1 MTGQPVISAD
11 LIALAAGVCLLAS
24 AFFSG
29 TETGLMSVSRIRLRS
44 RPDAETAALN
54 RLLLRVEDP
63 ILTCLIGTNLTNV
76 LGSALVTAALT
87 VRFGARGDVIAAVL
101 MSTLIILF
109 GEILPKLLYREYPE
123 RLTLASTRP
132 LRGAMFLLAPVRAVL
147 LGYSRLLQR
156 LLPGDA
162 EAGDREANREATA
175 ALLRT
180 QHGRAGDRSF
190 REMLARCLELGALD
204 LGVLMTP
211 AARMVS
217 LPRGADL
224 AACRTTAAVSGY
236 SRLPVIDGDPRRPV
250 GWVLAR
256 DLLFLDEDAP
266 WRGIPATILR
276 TCPWVRRDLSPW
288 DLFEEMRW
296 QQQQIA
302 MVADEAGD
310 LVGLVTLEDLL
321 EVLVGSIEDE
331 FDRSW
336 RHDAGFRPPG
346 PEEVSHA

>member
-1 MTGQPVISAD
+1 MTAHPD
-11 LIALAAGVCLLAS
+11 LIAWAAGLCLLAS
-24 AFFSG
+24 AYFSG
-29 TETGLMSVSRIRLRS
+29 TEIGLMSVSRIRLRS
-44 RPDAETAALN
+44 RPERETAAL
-54 RLLLRVEDP
+54 RGLLVRVEDP

-76 LGSALVTAALT
+76 LGSALVTSALT
-87 VRFGARGDVIAAVL
+87 QRYGPRGDVIAAVL

-123 RLTLASTRP
+123 RLTLASTQA
-132 LRGAMFLLAPVRAVL
+132 LRGAMVLLAPVRAVL
-147 LGYSRLLQR
+147 LAYSRLLQR
-156 LLPGDA
+156 LLPEGDGA
-162 EAGDREANREATA
+162 SDREAHRDAVA

-190 REMLARCLELGALD
+190 RELLSRCLQLGDLD
-204 LGVLMTP
+204 LGVIMTP

-217 LPRGADL
+217 LSRGADL
-224 AACRTTAAVSGY
+224 ATCRATAAVSGF

-256 DLLFLDEDAP
+256 DLLFLDDDAP
-266 WRGIPATILR
+266 WRGIPPIVVR

-302 MVADEAGD
+302 MVADADGE

-336 RHDAGFRPPG
+336 RAEPGANPFHPQEATDAR
-346 PEEVSHA
+346 

>member
-1 MTGQPVISAD
+1 MSSNPD
-11 LIALAAGVCLLAS
+11 LIALAAGLCLLAS

-44 RPDAETAALN
+44 RPEAETAALR
-54 RLLLRVEDP
+54 RLLVRVEDP

-76 LGSALVTAALT
+76 LGSALVTSALT
-87 VRFGARGDVIAAVL
+87 LRYGPRGDVIAAVL

-123 RLTLASTRP
+123 RLTLASTSA
-132 LRGAMFLLAPVRAVL
+132 LRGAMVTLAPVRAVL
-147 LGYSRLLQR
+147 LAYSRLLQAV
-156 LLPGDA
+156 LPGG
-162 EAGDREANREATA
+162 GDGADRDANRDAVA

-180 QHGRAGDRSF
+180 QHGRTGDRSY
-190 REMLARCLELGALD
+190 RELLARTLQLD
-204 LGVLMTP
+204 DLNLGVIMTP

-217 LPRGADL
+217 LSRGDSL
-224 AACRTTAAVSGY
+224 TACRATAAVSGF
-236 SRLPVIDGDPRRPV
+236 SRLPVIDADPRRPV

-266 WRGIPATILR
+266 WRGIPPRAIR

-302 MVADEAGD
+302 MVADEDGN

-336 RHDAGFRPPG
+336 REETRAKSPSKETTKDAR
-346 PEEVSHA
+346 